1 MAGEHAK
8 LLYSLLFCHSLITIL
23 YYGYFGVG
31 QIQESG
37 LQRVY
42 NERNMSL
49 ETLPNCDQSVSVNG
63 KRIN

>member
-49 ETLPNCDQSVSVNG
+49 ETLPNRDQGVSVNG

>member
-8 LLYSLLFCHSLITIL
+8 LLYTLLFCHSLITIL

-31 QIQESG
+31 QIQERG

-49 ETLPNCDQSVSVNG
+49 EALPNRDQGISVND

>member
-8 LLYSLLFCHSLITIL
+8 LLHSLLFCHSLITIL

-31 QIQESG
+31 QIPEIG
-37 LQRVY
+37 LQRLY

-49 ETLPNCDQSVSVNG
+49 EALPNRDQGISVNG

>member
-8 LLYSLLFCHSLITIL
+8 LLYTLLFCHSLITIL

-31 QIQESG
+31 QMQEIS

-49 ETLPNCDQSVSVNG
+49 EALPNRDQGISVNG

>member
-1 MAGEHAK
+1 MAGEHAR

-49 ETLPNCDQSVSVNG
+49 ETLPNRDQGVSVNG